1 VWFLIVKNWGMLF
14 CEHANMSVEQVSMN
28 EPFLEY
34 LVDVD
39 EIFVKYYL
47 GVSTKKGAKNHV
59 E

>member
-1 VWFLIVKNWGMLF
+1 VWFLIIKNWGMLF
-14 CEHANMSVEQVSMN
+14 REHANMSIEQVSMN

-47 GVSTKKGAKNHV
+47 GVSAKKGAKNHV

>member
-1 VWFLIVKNWGMLF
+1 MLF
-14 CEHANMSVEQVSMN
+14 REHANMSIEQVSMN